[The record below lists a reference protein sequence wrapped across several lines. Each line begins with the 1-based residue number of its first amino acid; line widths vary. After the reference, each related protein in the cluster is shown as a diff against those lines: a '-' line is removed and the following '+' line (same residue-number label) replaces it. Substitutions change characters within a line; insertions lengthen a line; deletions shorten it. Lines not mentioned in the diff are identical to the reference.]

1 MYSCTMPLGR
11 GEETSVKKEKS
22 MLVVPGLMIC
32 SSTEKNTFFFFF
44 FRIHIEDKWIKN
56 GK

>member
-32 SSTEKNTFFFFF
+32 SSTERNTFFFP
-44 FRIHIEDKWIKN
+44 RIHIEDKWIKN